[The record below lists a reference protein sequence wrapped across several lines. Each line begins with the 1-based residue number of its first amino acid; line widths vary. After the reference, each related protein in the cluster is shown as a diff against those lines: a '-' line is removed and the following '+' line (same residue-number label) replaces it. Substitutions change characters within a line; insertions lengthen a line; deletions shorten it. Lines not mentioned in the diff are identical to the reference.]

1 MQLLWGQM
9 LCSKQQTIKIEN
21 DAIIDATTARNEE
34 KGSYLLCQVIL
45 SHVGFRDSIFFA
57 RFVNMFA
64 LRNPSCLFILGH
76 KHEQAARA
84 RLGGFTCVTNNNE
97 TREQSETKPC
107 SFYVH
112 RLHAIY
118 RI

>member
-84 RLGGFTCVTNNNE
+84 RLGRLYLCH
-97 TREQSETKPC
+97 EQQRDSRAERDQALLLLCT
-107 SFYVH
+107 
-112 RLHAIY
+112 
-118 RI
+118 